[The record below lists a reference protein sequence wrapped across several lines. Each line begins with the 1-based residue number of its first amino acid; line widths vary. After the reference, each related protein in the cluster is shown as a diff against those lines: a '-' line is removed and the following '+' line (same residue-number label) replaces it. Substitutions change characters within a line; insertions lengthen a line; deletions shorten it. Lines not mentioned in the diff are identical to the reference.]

1 MQHAP
6 DPWGVAL
13 IDGAQ
18 TPLADAK
25 LALTDE
31 GVARG
36 DGAFE
41 TIGVWDGAPFRLDDH
56 LDRLDK
62 SLQALALETPDRE
75 RLMADIHALVEPLGM
90 RDAALRV
97 FVTGSGTRIVT
108 VTDQPARVHPKRLA
122 PQPAPWIRPLGTYGP
137 AGAKAM
143 SYGPNMA
150 ASRLAQ
156 REGGDDALLVSLEGL
171 ILEGP
176 TFCVLWVCNGSI
188 RTAARD
194 LGIVDSLS
202 RRTLL
207 EIAADEGIDV
217 SEGHYPLDDLAAAS
231 ELLISSAIRP
241 VVAIREVDG
250 HTFGDD
256 TPMRD
261 RLDKA
266 LDDRRR
272 RRV

>member
-1 MQHAP
+1 MEP
-6 DPWGVAL
+6 NEPWGTAV
-13 IDGAQ
+13 IDGHA
-18 TPLADAK
+18 TALADAR
-25 LALTDE
+25 LAITDD

-56 LDRLDK
+56 LDRLDR
-62 SLQALALETPDRE
+62 SLGALALPPPDRE
-75 RLMADIHALVEPLGM
+75 TLMAEITSLLEPLGM

-97 FVTGSGTRIVT
+97 FITGSGTRVVT
-108 VTDQPARVHPKRLA
+108 ITDQPTRPQPRRLV

-156 REGGDDALLVSLEGL
+156 RAGGDDALLVSLEGL

-176 TFCVLWVCNGSI
+176 TFCVLWVCDGGI
-188 RTAARD
+188 RTAALD

-207 EIAADEGIDV
+207 EIADAEGIDV
-217 SEGHYPLDDLAAAS
+217 SEGHYPLDDLGGAS
-231 ELLISSAIRP
+231 EVLISSAIRP
-241 VVAIREVDG
+241 VIAIEEVG
-250 HTFGDD
+250 PFHLSGP
-256 TPMRD
+256 TPVRD
-261 RLDKA
+261 RLDHA
-266 LDDRRR
+266 LGDRRR
-272 RRV
+272 HH